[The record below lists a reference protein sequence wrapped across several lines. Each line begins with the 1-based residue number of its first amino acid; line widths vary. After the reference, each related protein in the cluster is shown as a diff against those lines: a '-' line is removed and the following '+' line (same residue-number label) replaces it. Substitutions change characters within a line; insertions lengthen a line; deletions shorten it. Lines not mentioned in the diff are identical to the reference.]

1 MLSDPIRERAST
13 RPPKRRAIDFSKLLS
28 ELARGGYG
36 VDQIAMAANL
46 PKSMLDNYLRGCA
59 PLHEHGER
67 LLDVWG
73 EVSGKARECAP
84 RMSSPLFV
92 RPGY

>member
-13 RPPKRRAIDFSKLLS
+13 RPAKRRAIDFEKVLLDLS
-28 ELARGGYG
+28 RGGYG
-36 VDQIAMAANL
+36 VDDIAMKANL
-46 PKSMLDNYLRGCA
+46 PASQLKNYLRGCA

-73 EVSGKARECAP
+73 EVSGKARELAP
-84 RMSSPLFV
+84 RMSTPVFI